1 MRATLAAAY
10 GEGLV
15 SQGTLVHRLDQLASN
30 RVIEPHRLI
39 GDLNL
44 RERQRRLR
52 PVRLRWLVER
62 IAMLWPTSAGAGV
75 AATAVL
81 ALDWAGTTEILLVGR
96 HPGCEV
102 VLDDPTVSR
111 RHAELLFRDGSW
123 VLHDVGSTNG
133 TTVNGVRVTRC
144 QLRPGDHLSLGGHQL
159 VVD

>member
-10 GEGLV
+10 GEGLL
-15 SQGTLVHRLDQLASN
+15 SEGTLVHRLDQLAGN

-44 RERQRRLR
+44 RERRRTSR
-52 PVRLRWLVER
+52 PLRWLSEG
-62 IAMLWPTSAGAGV
+62 IAMLSPTSRGSGV
-75 AATAVL
+75 ATAAVL
-81 ALDWAGTTEILLVGR
+81 ALDWTGTTDTLAVGR
-96 HPGCEV
+96 HPDCEV

-133 TTVNGVRVTRC
+133 TSVNGVRVTRC
-144 QLRPGDHLSLGGHQL
+144 QLRPGDQLALGGHHL